1 MYKIKNTGLLLYGVL
16 FLLGFA
22 CSCND
27 KKDETNKKIVS
38 VKTVEMGAVSKFVS
52 RDYVGVVEEESA
64 AALSFAVSGNV
75 AQVYVSEGQK
85 VSKGLLLAQV
95 STENLQSSYDVAQAS
110 LKQAEDAMTRMQM
123 LYDNQSLPEIKYIEV
138 KTKLEQAKSLERI
151 AAKNLADSKLYAPF
165 DGIIGKR
172 IIDIGENAIPGKPV
186 FTLLKINTVKI
197 KFSVPENEIA
207 EIDKQGE
214 ADIFVAAVGNKQ
226 FSGAVNEKNIVAND
240 IAHTYDAKIKL
251 ENRSG
256 VLIPG
261 MVCRVTINKENNSAV
276 FILPN
281 NTVQPTSNGKYFVWL
296 VKDGKATSANVSIG
310 DLTDTGII
318 ITGGL
323 QNGDKVIV
331 EGYHKVSEG
340 MKVQE
345 L

>member
-16 FLLGFA
+16 FLLGCA

-38 VKTVEMGAVSKFVS
+38 VKTVEIGAVSKLAS

-75 AQVYVSEGQK
+75 SQVYVGEGQK
-85 VSKGLLLAQV
+85 VSKGMLLAQV
-95 STENLQSSYDVAQAS
+95 STENLQSSYDVAQSS

-123 LYDNQSLPEIKYIEV
+123 LYDNQSLPEIKYIEA
-138 KTKLEQAKSLERI
+138 KTKLEQAKSLQRI

-172 IIDIGENAIPGKPV
+172 TIDIGENAIPGKPV

-207 EIDKQGE
+207 EIDKHGE
-214 ADIFVAAVGNKQ
+214 AKVFVAAVGNKQ
-226 FSGAVNEKNIVAND
+226 FSGAVTEKNIVAND
-240 IAHTYDAKIKL
+240 IAHTYDARIKL

-256 VLIPG
+256 ELIPG
-261 MVCRVTINKENNSAV
+261 MVCRVMISKENNSTIFV
-276 FILPN
+276 LPN
-281 NTVQPTSNGKYFVWL
+281 NTVMPTNSGKYFVWL
-296 VKDGKATSANVSIG
+296 VKDGKATSANVTIG
-310 DLTDTGII
+310 ELTDTGII
-318 ITGGL
+318 ITDGL